1 MMGLTPVYIWS
12 EPHHSD
18 LHRAE
23 YLRRK
28 RVNSRTSKTK
38 TDDRQTNIGLTP
50 LVKVKVK
57 FQRIKFDQKIGS
69 VGNVHTSTQ
78 ICRKSTMG
86 YGRRI
91 TCSKM

>member
-18 LHRAE
+18 LYRTE

-28 RVNSRTSKTK
+28 RVNSKTSKTK

-50 LVKVKVK
+50 LEVDV
-57 FQRIKFDQKIGS
+57 
-69 VGNVHTSTQ
+69 
-78 ICRKSTMG
+78 M
-86 YGRRI
+86 
-91 TCSKM
+91 